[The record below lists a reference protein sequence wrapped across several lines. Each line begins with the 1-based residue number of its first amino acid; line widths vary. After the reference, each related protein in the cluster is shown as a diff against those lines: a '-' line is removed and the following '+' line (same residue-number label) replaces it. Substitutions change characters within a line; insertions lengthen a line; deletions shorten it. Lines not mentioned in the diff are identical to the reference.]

1 VSDAVGE
8 GSMHKIVKGLAI
20 LGVLAGGA
28 VGAYAWLA
36 GKSGNAG
43 GLKQVEI
50 ANGAIVEKAV
60 AIGKIEPRLKFRV
73 KSKISGI
80 VRACFFEVGDAVK
93 AGDVLFNIVPDP
105 TPTELSET
113 QRGVEIAQ
121 AAYERA
127 EAEYGRAQELSV
139 AKVLARTDLDIK
151 KEAYERA
158 RIGLAQAKDNLELVK
173 KGKVTGGGSTM
184 ESVVRAPAG
193 GTLLERLVN
202 PGDPVV
208 PLTSYQAGTDLATIA
223 DMGELIFRGTVDEID
238 VGKLHE
244 GLPARLKIGALPD
257 KEVRGKLTR
266 IAPQAIEK
274 DNAKLFEVEIELDP
288 DQAVVLRSGY
298 SANVDLVIR
307 EKKDVILVPERLVIF
322 EDGGKKAFVEVPGA
336 RPKDE
341 PKKIEIATGL
351 SDGLNLEVVS
361 GLSKGDKVIER
372 PPREIKGL

>member
-1 VSDAVGE
+1 
-8 GSMHKIVKGLAI
+8 MHKIIKGLAI

-28 VGAYAWLA
+28 VGTYAWLA
-36 GKSGNAG
+36 GRGGGAGDLKLVAIDSGT
-43 GLKQVEI
+43 
-50 ANGAIVEKAV
+50 IVEKAV
-60 AIGKIEPRLKFRV
+60 AIGKIEPRLKFHV

-80 VRACFFEVGDAVK
+80 VRASFFEVGDTVK

-105 TPTELSET
+105 TPTELSEA
-113 QRGVEIAQ
+113 QHAVELAQ
-121 AAYERA
+121 AAYDRA

-158 RIGLAQAKDNLELVK
+158 RINLAQSKDNLELVK
-173 KGKVTGGGSTM
+173 KGKVTGGGLTM

-223 DMGELIFRGTVDEID
+223 DMRELIFRGTVDEID

-244 GLPARLKIGALPD
+244 GLPARLKVGALPD
-257 KEVRGKLTR
+257 KEVKGRLTR

-288 DQAVVLRSGY
+288 GQEVVLRSGY

-307 EKKDVILVPERLVIF
+307 EKENVLLVPERLVTF

-336 RPKDE
+336 TPKDE
-341 PKKIEIATGL
+341 ARKIEIATGL

-361 GLSKGDKVIER
+361 GLNKGDRVIER